1 MVESVRAS
9 DMMSASMSTAFFS
22 TSRFVGPFTEFRMAP
37 LTARAQIILY
47 LLAMIANP
55 ITIHTFV
62 VFVRLYWFEKRFQH
76 VVKQSMELRK
86 SRTKS
91 QMRVPQE
98 KDPSDLE
105 RGVAGRNIVVLRDSG
120 KPMGPGMGSLVNEK
134 NKMTDAAEV
143 GGSSSS
149 SSAQKGA
156 SNSSAQSQ
164 VGPLPTIDAP
174 TFHRNIT
181 FADEV
186 TSPETTSQPVPDQ
199 LSPDRHIAFLENQR
213 NPKDTGTLRIPGPR
227 ESDLG
232 QNPETVNEDEADGD
246 DNIGR
251 STTLDDSDRSGPLR
265 VPAQLFNKLTNRRA
279 GTMHSQVSGTDDARS
294 GRSRLATILSSGRS
308 TSREPEP
315 IPYLSWQPTIGR
327 NSAFI
332 DLTEEQREELGGVE
346 YRSLK
351 TLAVVLVAYFVLFH
365 LLGVI
370 VFLPWIIRTDPWGSL
385 VDSESISRVWWGI
398 FTPATLFNDL
408 GFTLTPDSMISFQ
421 SAVMPLLLG
430 SYLIIIGNTG
440 FPCMLRFVI
449 WALSKITESETPF
462 HEELRF
468 LLDHPRRCFTLLFPS
483 QATWILFGILV
494 ALNGIDLIFFII
506 LDLNDPYV
514 TSIPGGLRFLNGL
527 FQAASTR
534 TAGTAVVNL
543 SLLHPAIQVSYL
555 IMMYISVFPIAISV
569 RRTNVYEEK
578 SLGIYGR
585 PEDDEEDGK
594 EPSYIGAHL
603 RKQLQFDLWF
613 IFLGLFIIAI
623 AEGGRIQA
631 EDSEAF
637 SLFPCLF
644 EIVSAYGTVG
654 LSLGYTD
661 INASFSAEFSVI
673 SKLVITAMM
682 LRGRHRG
689 LPYQLDRAILLPN
702 EGKQRREDEDA
713 ARRVLVRRNSSISHL
728 HTLRTHASRSTF
740 ASGRDDSGGGAQGMT
755 GRPGSVRSPDTPAAA
770 RPHPQSWPVNS
781 PHLRPPDPRHGVG
794 HAMAGL
800 AAVGPGFRS
809 PDSRASR
816 APSDEA
822 HES

>member
-1 MVESVRAS
+1 
-9 DMMSASMSTAFFS
+9 
-22 TSRFVGPFTEFRMAP
+22 
-37 LTARAQIILY
+37 
-47 LLAMIANP
+47 MITNP
-55 ITIHTFV
+55 ITINTFV
-62 VFVRLYWFEKRFQH
+62 VFVRLYWFEKRFQN
-76 VVKQSMELRK
+76 VVKQSIELRK

-91 QMRVPQE
+91 QGRALQE
-98 KDPSDLE
+98 KDTSDLE
-105 RGVAGRNIVVLRDSG
+105 RGVAGRNIVVLRESG

-134 NKMTDAAEV
+134 NKLAEAAEV

-149 SSAQKGA
+149 SSAQKRT

-164 VGPLPTIDAP
+164 VGPLPNIDPP

-186 TSPETTSQPVPDQ
+186 KSPDPATHRSPDQ
-199 LSPDRHIAFLENQR
+199 LNPDRHIAFLENQR
-213 NPKDTGTLRIPGPR
+213 NPKDTGALRIPGPR
-227 ESDLG
+227 ESDQG
-232 QNPETVNEDEADGD
+232 QNPETVNDDEADRD

-251 STTLDDSDRSGPLR
+251 STTVDDSDRPGPLR
-265 VPAQLFNKLTNRRA
+265 VPTQLLNKLTNRRA
-279 GTMHSQVSGTDDARS
+279 GTSHSQVSGNDDARS
-294 GRSRLATILSSGRS
+294 GKSRLATILSSGRS
-308 TSREPEP
+308 TAKEADPA
-315 IPYLSWQPTIGR
+315 PYLSWQPTIGR

-332 DLTEEQREELGGVE
+332 DLTEEQREELGGIE

-351 TLAVVLVAYFVLFH
+351 TLAVILVAYFVLFH
-365 LLGVI
+365 LFGVI
-370 VFLPWIIRTDPWGSL
+370 TFLPWIIRTDPWASL
-385 VDSESISRVWWGI
+385 LDSLSISRVWWGI
-398 FTPATLFNDL
+398 FTPATCFNDL

-421 SAVMPLLLG
+421 DAVMPLTIG

-449 WALSKITESETPF
+449 WILSKFAEPETPF
-462 HEELRF
+462 HEELQF

-494 ALNGIDLIFFII
+494 ALNGIDVIFFIT

-514 TSIPGGLRFLNGL
+514 TTIPGGLRFLNGL

-534 TAGTAVVNL
+534 TAGTATVNL
-543 SLLHPAIQVSYL
+543 SMLHPAIQVSYL

-578 SLGIYGR
+578 SLGIYAR
-585 PEDDEEDGK
+585 PEDEEEDGK

-623 AEGGRIQA
+623 AEGWRIQA
-631 EDSEAF
+631 EDSKDF

-661 INASFSAEFSVI
+661 INASFSAELGVV

-702 EGKQRREDEDA
+702 ENKQRREDEDA
-713 ARRVLVRRNSSISHL
+713 ARRTLVRRNSSVSHL

-740 ASGRDDSGGGAQGMT
+740 ASGRDDLGSGGTQGMT
-755 GRPGSVRSPDTPAAA
+755 GRPGSVRSPDTPATA
-770 RPHPQSWPVNS
+770 RGHPPTWPANS
-781 PHLRPPDPRHGVG
+781 PHLYPPNVRHGVG

-800 AAVGPGFRS
+800 AAVDPRVRS

-816 APSDEA
+816 APSEDA
-822 HES
+822 HEA